1 MKNVSIYLESDRTAF
16 QKRKRI
22 CGYVLEYI
30 KKNGETE
37 TREKFREVGGT
48 YHQEILRALAEALG
62 RIREPCSISI
72 YSQDA
77 FVCNMLTNKLPEW
90 ADNDFVS
97 NGKPVANQ
105 EEWRAVWEKIKI
117 HKTSTCIGKH
127 SYTDWMLAEMEERFE
142 KKRKETKEH
151 LTEPG
156 Q

>member
-1 MKNVSIYLESDRTAF
+1 MKNVSIYLESDSTAF

-30 KKNGETE
+30 KKNGETKTIE
-37 TREKFREVGGT
+37 EFQEVGGT

-62 RIREPCSISI
+62 RIREPCAISI

-77 FVCNMLTNKLPEW
+77 FVCNMLTNKLQEW
-90 ADNDFVS
+90 ADNDFIS

-105 EEWRAVWEKIKI
+105 EEWRAGWEKIKI
-117 HKTSTCIGKH
+117 HKTSTCIGEH

-151 LTEPG
+151 PAKPG
-156 Q
+156 K